1 MIWEGFRARREACGW
16 NLKNEEDLVR
26 WRRWG
31 SAMAWK
37 WELISSLNIPG
48 KRYIGNKLETW

>member
-1 MIWEGFRARREACGW
+1 
-16 NLKNEEDLVR
+16 LKNEEDLVR